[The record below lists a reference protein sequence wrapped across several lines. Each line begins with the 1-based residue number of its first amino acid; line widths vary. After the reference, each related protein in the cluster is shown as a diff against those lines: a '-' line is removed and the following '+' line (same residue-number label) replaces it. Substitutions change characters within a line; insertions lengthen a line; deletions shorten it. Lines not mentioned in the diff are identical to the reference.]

1 MVVLLALGSAIAY
14 GFSDFVG
21 GLLSRRT
28 SVWAVATVGQ
38 TVATVGTSAFA
49 LLVGGD
55 PAPGDWLGGGVAGV
69 GSGLGT
75 VFLYRGLS
83 SGRMSV
89 VAPISAVGA
98 ALLPIVV
105 GLVAG
110 ERPQLLTW
118 LGVGCALPAIW
129 LVSRSAAPA
138 TPAAESAG
146 VTDGLLAG
154 VGFGALFAAL
164 GQVPEE
170 SGLWPLTL
178 AQGASV
184 VVIVTLGVALRQS
197 WLPRDRDAALGAVP
211 GVLGALATVLFL
223 LSSQAGLLAVAA
235 VLASFYPATTV
246 LLAALVLH
254 ERIGHSQALGLLLA
268 AAAVALV
275 AVP

>member
-55 PAPGDWLGGGVAGV
+55 PAPGDWLWGGVAGV

-235 VLASFYPATTV
+235 VLASLYPATTV

>member
-28 SVWAVATVGQ
+28 SVWSVATVGQ
-38 TVATVGTSAFA
+38 TVSTVGTSAFA

-55 PAPGDWLGGGVAGV
+55 PAPGDWLWGGVAGV

-98 ALLPIVV
+98 ALLPIAV

-170 SGLWPLTL
+170 AGLWPLTL

-235 VLASFYPATTV
+235 VLASLYPATTV

-254 ERIGHSQALGLLLA
+254 ERIGPSQALGLLLA